1 MDEQLLYKTTI
12 YDGQISVVIDS
23 YFMIM
28 DVYYTLMDNYFM
40 IMDVYYIPMDNY
52 FMIMDV
58 YYIPMDNYFM
68 IMDVYYIP
76 MDNYFTIM
84 DIYSQF
90 LQTHLQ
96 SLVPD
101 AILLFSLKQVFQ
113 TCYDDKQDEVILEIL
128 VVQTGCH
135 PNPIAQGD
143 QNNPIIIR

>member
-28 DVYYTLMDNYFM
+28 GCILYL
-40 IMDVYYIPMDNY
+40 
-52 FMIMDV
+52 
-58 YYIPMDNYFM
+58 MDNYFM

-84 DIYSQF
+84 DIYSLF

-96 SLVPD
+96 SLVLD